1 METQKIQIV
10 NLADRLDLVD
20 LVSRWRWQEWN
31 RDKPFEYVRYS
42 AAHNTQR
49 DRIPMTFMAML
60 QDRPV
65 GMVSLWMNDLACRQ
79 DLHPWMAS
87 LYVDEAHRARGIGRQ
102 LQEHATGVARELGYP
117 RIYLMTEHAGYYERF
132 GWSFLELAPTPDG
145 GETRIYCREL
155 GENQGRAGVRL

>member
-1 METQKIQIV
+1 METQIVQFV

-42 AAHNTQR
+42 ALHNTQR

-87 LYVDEAHRARGIGRQ
+87 LYVDEAHRSKGIGRQ
-102 LQEHATGVARELGYP
+102 LQAHATSVARELGYA
-117 RIYLMTEHAGYYERF
+117 RIYLITDHVDYYERF
-132 GWSFLELAPTPDG
+132 GWAFLELAPTSSG
-145 GETRIYCREL
+145 GETRIYCKEL
-155 GENQGRAGVRL
+155 GNEDRST